1 MRKSRC
7 SARLRPLGIIEMCAT
22 FKASGRVGRAATLI
36 LGVMLGGCTVV
47 PGAHIS
53 GGGVN
58 GVSTMQKDAV
68 DLIPITQGLIHEMR
82 SQQAWVVQVAS
93 FVDKSKAK
101 EMQRAL
107 VSNGFSVFSK
117 NVHISGENHHRVYI
131 GPKSDE
137 SSAQAIKRKVD
148 SQFGTQ
154 GIVSNSPEA
163 DSDSNMALQGQLE
176 DYTYLVGAGDVLNI
190 TVWDHPELTIPQSGN
205 RSASES
211 GNVVHKDGAIFYP
224 YVGTVP
230 VVGRHVTEIR
240 EDITRGLGRYI
251 KEPQVDVSVAAF
263 RSQRVFVSGAVK
275 EPSTVPVTNVPMTLL
290 DALNAC
296 GGMAPDADWRSVT
309 LTSTRGGELIKET
322 LDLSALYQRGVLS
335 QNRLLGPNDV
345 LHVPRND
352 ALKVFVMGDVMKAG
366 TQRIDRSGL
375 TLAEALNNV
384 GGINEATADA
394 AGIFVL
400 RANDQASKLVDIY
413 QLDASMGP
421 MLVLST
427 QFRLEP
433 MDIVYVT
440 SAPIA
445 RWNKLL
451 TQLTGSLSGIYQID
465 RKNNRY

>member
-1 MRKSRC
+1 M
-7 SARLRPLGIIEMCAT
+7 
-22 FKASGRVGRAATLI
+22 
-36 LGVMLGGCTVV
+36 

-53 GGGVN
+53 GSGVN
-58 GVSTMQKDAV
+58 GVVTLQKDAV

-101 EMQRAL
+101 KMQRVL
-107 VSNGFSVFSK
+107 VSHGFSVFSK
-117 NVHISGENHHRVYI
+117 SLHINGENHHSVFI

-154 GIVSNSPEA
+154 SIVLNSPEA

-205 RSASES
+205 RSAAEA
-211 GNVVHKDGAIFYP
+211 GNVVHKDGTIFYP
-224 YVGTVP
+224 YVGKVP
-230 VVGRHVTEIR
+230 VVGRHVTKIR
-240 EDITRGLGRYI
+240 EDITRDLGRYI

-465 RKNNRY
+465 RINNRN

>member
-1 MRKSRC
+1 M
-7 SARLRPLGIIEMCAT
+7 
-22 FKASGRVGRAATLI
+22 
-36 LGVMLGGCTVV
+36 

-53 GGGVN
+53 GSGVN
-58 GVSTMQKDAV
+58 GVVTLQKDAV

-101 EMQRAL
+101 KMQRVL
-107 VSNGFSVFSK
+107 VSHGFSVFSK
-117 NVHISGENHHRVYI
+117 SLHINGENHHSVFI

-154 GIVSNSPEA
+154 SIVLNSPEA

-205 RSASES
+205 RSAAEA
-211 GNVVHKDGAIFYP
+211 GNVVHKDGTIFYP
-224 YVGTVP
+224 YVGKVP
-230 VVGRHVTEIR
+230 VVGRHVTKIR
-240 EDITRGLGRYI
+240 EDITRDLGRYI

-451 TQLTGSLSGIYQID
+451 TKLTSSLTGIYQID
-465 RKNNRY
+465 RINNGN

>member
-1 MRKSRC
+1 M
-7 SARLRPLGIIEMCAT
+7 
-22 FKASGRVGRAATLI
+22 
-36 LGVMLGGCTVV
+36 

-53 GGGVN
+53 GSGVN
-58 GVSTMQKDAV
+58 GVVTLQKDAV

-101 EMQRAL
+101 KMQRVL
-107 VSNGFSVFSK
+107 VSHGFSVFSK
-117 NVHISGENHHRVYI
+117 SLHINGENHHSVFI

-154 GIVSNSPEA
+154 SIVLNSPEA

-190 TVWDHPELTIPQSGN
+190 TVWDHPELTIPQSGM
-205 RSASES
+205 RSAAEA
-211 GNVVHKDGAIFYP
+211 GNVVHKDGTIFYP
-224 YVGTVP
+224 YVGKVP
-230 VVGRHVTEIR
+230 VVGRHVTKIR
-240 EDITRGLGRYI
+240 EDITRDLGRYI

-400 RANDQASKLVDIY
+400 RASDQASRLVDIY

-451 TQLTGSLSGIYQID
+451 TKLTSSLTGIYQID
-465 RKNNRY
+465 RINNGN